1 MGVWSFAAAREDG
14 SRDGQSGT
22 RLISTAEAQLTF
34 QLEFSIGMFHTT
46 LNEIAGN
53 TTAAGKKS
61 GTKGGS
67 AGIRNNF
74 EFQKLLRDV
83 DAEINSIRVGRQ
95 GRTKADKHPKMAK
108 TLELVRLTGRSGDS

>member
-1 MGVWSFAAAREDG
+1 
-14 SRDGQSGT
+14 
-22 RLISTAEAQLTF
+22 
-34 QLEFSIGMFHTT
+34 MFHTT
-46 LNEIAGN
+46 LTEISGN
-53 TTAAGKKS
+53 ITAAGKKS

-67 AGIRNNF
+67 AALRNNY

-108 TLELVRLTGRSGDS
+108 TLELVSLDSRL